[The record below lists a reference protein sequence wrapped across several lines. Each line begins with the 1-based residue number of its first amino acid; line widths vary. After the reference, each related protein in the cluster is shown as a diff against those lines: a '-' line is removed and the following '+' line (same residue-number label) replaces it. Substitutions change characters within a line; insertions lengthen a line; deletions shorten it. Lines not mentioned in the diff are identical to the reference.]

1 MDDFYPER
9 ENFLLQNRN
18 CRQKNVEGNAP
29 PVLIC
34 LFALSF
40 AVQFPAESAKSG
52 REKRKAVG
60 SDVHCRNQR
69 FLYMRIFHGIVRSLN
84 RNGEPLAFA

>member
-1 MDDFYPER
+1 MDDFYPKR

-29 PVLIC
+29 PVLLC

-52 REKRKAVG
+52 RKTDKPPVQTFTVRTDGFCTGVLSRKSSGA
-60 SDVHCRNQR
+60 
-69 FLYMRIFHGIVRSLN
+69 
-84 RNGEPLAFA
+84 